1 MCYSTDSTDHIHLS
15 GKASH
20 HASKTA
26 VDYYNASFLDVS
38 PSNFCYHILWLSYTF
53 THFSRGRNSVNQ
65 EVWVICLSQYVTLS
79 GQCSRH
85 TCSGVCLVW
94 HIAWSSVQCV
104 AICQQGTMLFCNLF
118 TLDCSLTHVHE
129 VFNHGWHVRI
139 VYIHY
144 LIFFI
149 YTLQRATLFQRPSLL
164 LKLPWATPRVTSG
177 NLCGSSALL
186 PLCSWPT
193 SRRGGR

>member
-1 MCYSTDSTDHIHLS
+1 MCYSTDSTGHIHLS

-20 HASKTA
+20 HATKSA

-85 TCSGVCLVW
+85 TCSGVCLAW

-104 AICQQGTMLFCNLF
+104 AICQQGTMLFCN
-118 TLDCSLTHVHE
+118 CSLLSVPSPM
-129 VFNHGWHVRI
+129 
-139 VYIHY
+139 YMKC
-144 LIFFI
+144 LIMAGMYVL
-149 YTLQRATLFQRPSLL
+149 YTSSHSLQRATLFQGPSLL
-164 LKLPWATPRVTSG
+164 LSLQWATPRVTSG
-177 NLCGSSALL
+177 SLCGSSVLL
-186 PLCSWPT
+186 PLCS
-193 SRRGGR
+193 